1 MAWVSQQVLAS
12 LAVAAP
18 GGFGRRLGWIE
29 IASGVRGRP
38 LENALLKLRRRGW
51 VAYEKSYYSVTAAGR
66 AFIDSGKR
74 VTSGPRGPETGR
86 RLYAGTL
93 RERVWRAIR
102 IRRKFSVL
110 EIIPLVVKGA
120 EKDAES
126 NVGKYLRAL
135 TRSGFLAA
143 LPSRERGT
151 APTSNGF
158 KRYLLVRDSGPQAPR
173 WRAGRSTVYDPN
185 TEEEHRL

>member
-1 MAWVSQQVLAS
+1 MMAWLSQQVLAS
-12 LAVAAP
+12 LAVNAP
-18 GGFGRRLGWIE
+18 GGLAREALERVSGR
-29 IASGVRGRP
+29 S

-51 VAYEKSYYSVTAAGR
+51 VALEECRYRITSAGR
-66 AFIDSGKR
+66 AFLDSGKR

-86 RLYAGTL
+86 RRYTGTL

-102 IRRKFSVL
+102 IRRKFSAL

-158 KRYLLVRDSGPQAPR
+158 KRYLLVRDSGPQAPL
-173 WRAGRSTVYDPN
+173 WRMGRSTVYDPN